1 MGTRVG
7 SIGAAQVAGSRVLV
21 ALLLL
26 ATICLYPV
34 FVHGRQALMRLAGW

>member
-7 SIGAAQVAGSRVLV
+7 SIGAAQVAGSRVVV

-26 ATICLYPV
+26 ATIYLCPA
-34 FVHGRQALMRLAGW
+34 FVHGQQALMRLAGW

>member
-7 SIGAAQVAGSRVLV
+7 SIGATQVAGSRVLV

-26 ATICLYPV
+26 ATICLCPE
-34 FVHGRQALMRLAGW
+34 FVHGQRAVMRLVGW